1 MQSVIYG
8 FCIFIAIWTV
18 FLAIIRKDILIFLI
32 WPILNVVQVWYC
44 GTYISALCAHEWWIG
59 KFIAFLIV
67 FIILPFIFCLFTN
80 LARDLSGQQW
90 GKSHAINSVVVWIC
104 IFLIYVIA

>member
-1 MQSVIYG
+1 MQSVVYG

-32 WPILNVVQVWYC
+32 WPILNVAQVGYL
-44 GTYISALCAHEWWIG
+44 GAYISALCAQEWWVG
-59 KFIAFLIV
+59 KFTAFLIV
-67 FIILPFIFCLFTN
+67 YIIVPFILYFFTN

-90 GKSHAINSVVVWIC
+90 GKSYAINSVVVWIC